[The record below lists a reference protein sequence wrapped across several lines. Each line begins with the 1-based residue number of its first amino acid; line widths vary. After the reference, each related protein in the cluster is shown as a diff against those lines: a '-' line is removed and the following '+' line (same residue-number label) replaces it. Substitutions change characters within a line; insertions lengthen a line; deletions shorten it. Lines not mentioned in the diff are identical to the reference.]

1 MTSHHN
7 YYSFGYT
14 QNIKTCKPGKT
25 QQWIKVHKFSN
36 PNCCAFNTL
45 AAYLG
50 RTEDLRSSSNLW
62 ISFKKPFRAVGR
74 QTLSRWL
81 KLLIKMAGVDVT
93 IFSGHSTRKA
103 APSKANNMGVGLH
116 TILANAGWNSESN
129 FKKFYLRDKLG
140 EAVNAKKTFA
150 TAVLSKFC

>member
-14 QNIKTCKPGKT
+14 QNIKTSKPGKT

-50 RTEDLRSSSNLW
+50 RTEDLRSSSYLW
-62 ISFKKPFRAVGR
+62 ISFKK
-74 QTLSRWL
+74 L
-81 KLLIKMAGVDVT
+81 KLLIKMAGIDVT

-140 EAVNAKKTFA
+140 EAENSKKTFA
-150 TAVLSKFC
+150 TAVFSKSFCIIVRLCQD